1 MNRNLASMTPHTLAR
16 IAGVIYLIVAITGS
30 FAQIVRT
37 QMMVAGDATATA
49 ENVLK
54 AEGLFR
60 LGFSSDLVAFSAE
73 VVLAVVVFTI
83 FRPVSAPL
91 AMLAALFRLGQAAVL
106 AINMLMQ
113 FFVILL
119 LNGDRSL
126 AAFEPAQVNALAQL
140 FLEAH
145 SYGYFIGLV
154 FFGLHNIVLG
164 YLVIT
169 SGFFPKVLGYF
180 LMLVVSGGYLIDSF
194 GNFLFADYPGIM
206 SAIVI
211 TPAALV
217 EFAFIV
223 WLIVKGMRHQERDAA
238 LVPATA

>member
-1 MNRNLASMTPHTLAR
+1 MRRNLTTMTPCTLAR
-16 IAGVIYLIVAITGS
+16 SAGLIYLIVAITGG

-37 QMMVAGDATATA
+37 QMMVAGDAAATA
-49 ENVLK
+49 ANVLD
-54 AEGLFR
+54 AGWLFR
-60 LGFSSDLVAFSAE
+60 LGFSSDLIAFSAE
-73 VVLAVVVFTI
+73 VVLAVVVFAL
-83 FRPVSAPL
+83 FRPVSTPL
-91 AMLAALFRLGQAAVL
+91 ALLAALFRMGQATVL

-126 AAFEPAQVNALAQL
+126 GAFNTAQTNALAQL

-164 YLVIT
+164 YLVVK
-169 SGFFPKVLGYF
+169 SGYFPRILGYL

-194 GNFLFADYPGIM
+194 GNFLVADYPGII
-206 SAIVI
+206 SVI
-211 TPAALV
+211 AVTPAALA
-217 EFAFIV
+217 ELAFIG
-223 WLIVKGMRHQERDAA
+223 WLLVKGKRRDTQQVPLAPAA
-238 LVPATA
+238 A

>member
-1 MNRNLASMTPHTLAR
+1 MTDRMSNITPHALAR
-16 IAGVIYLIVAITGS
+16 IAGLIYLIVAITGG

-37 QMMVAGDATATA
+37 QMMVAGDAAATA
-49 ENVLK
+49 ENVLD

-73 VVLAVVVFTI
+73 VVLAVVVFTL
-83 FRPVSAPL
+83 FRPVSTPL
-91 AMLAALFRLGQAAVL
+91 ALLAALFRMGQAAVL
-106 AINMLMQ
+106 LINMLMQ

-119 LNGDRSL
+119 LHGDSSL
-126 AAFEPAQVNALAQL
+126 AAFDTAQVNALAQL

-154 FFGLHNIVLG
+154 FFGLHNVVLG

-169 SGFFPKVLGYF
+169 SGYFPKALGYL

-194 GNFLFADYPGIM
+194 GHFFVADYPGIL
-206 SAIVI
+206 SAIAI

-217 EFAFIV
+217 EFAFIG
-223 WLIVKGMRHQERDAA
+223 WLLVKGMRADARQTS
-238 LVPATA
+238 LIPTAA